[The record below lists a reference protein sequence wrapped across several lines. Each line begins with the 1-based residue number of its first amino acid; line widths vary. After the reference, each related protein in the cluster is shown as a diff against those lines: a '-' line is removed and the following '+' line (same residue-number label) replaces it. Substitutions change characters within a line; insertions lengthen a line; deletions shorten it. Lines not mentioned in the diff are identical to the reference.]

1 MWIEKH
7 IIRPYLAFDSVLCEA
22 LQHNLPAMVP
32 PPHHPSTAYPL
43 PQVIFRMF
51 DYTDCPEGPILPG
64 QHSIERYLIEEQLK
78 HILQVRNS
86 TLNFKCRNKTEA
98 FTRKFISVV
107 PSKIFRLKIYALPI

>member
-78 HILQVRNS
+78 HILQANHLERKDWYVNYHFTKHVLLRQAFLCVRG
-86 TLNFKCRNKTEA
+86 KTEYEY
-98 FTRKFISVV
+98 R
-107 PSKIFRLKIYALPI
+107 

>member
-86 TLNFKCRNKTEA
+86 TLNLKSRNRTEA
-98 FTRKFISVV
+98 
-107 PSKIFRLKIYALPI
+107 